1 MTEDRRI
8 ISNIMRRLLLIVA
21 WGCFL
26 AGNANAQVEIVRY
39 VSENGTGD
47 GTSWESASGKL
58 WDVVALSSQV
68 DRMTIYLTEGTYRL
82 RSANVKNVV
91 ISGGYSKG
99 GVRKEAQ
106 GEHKTILLLVTK
118 LSRMPFIVTTVGRK
132 T

>member
-58 WDVVALSSQV
+58 WDVLALSSQV

-99 GVRKEAQ
+99 GSERKRKVSIRQ
-106 GEHKTILLLVTK
+106 LLLLVTK